1 MKTYYIIIVSALI
14 LTFVVY
20 LLSSQKDNF
29 QFNSPV
35 LRPGIP
41 IVLSQSTPMKES
53 LLVDSP
59 DLRPGIPIVLSQSTP
74 MRLANEERVSNRVP
88 ITSRNLFSTP
98 SRPIVTLINEEPS
111 PLSPLLLSQ
120 DVEERL
126 GSSGLALREAAQE
139 QENADFLLSPLS
151 PRRMD
156 FRTPEMDYTKDTIV
170 TDEMNPVF
178 AQGFYQGFK
187 AAYEE
192 AYKNGEKEGKKFGYA
207 SGYADGQSDC

>member
-1 MKTYYIIIVSALI
+1 
-14 LTFVVY
+14 
-20 LLSSQKDNF
+20 
-29 QFNSPV
+29 
-35 LRPGIP
+35 
-41 IVLSQSTPMKES
+41 MKES

-120 DVEERL
+120 DVE
-126 GSSGLALREAAQE
+126 E

>member
-120 DVEERL
+120 DVEE
-126 GSSGLALREAAQE
+126 

>member
-35 LRPGIP
+35 LRPSIP
-41 IVLSQSTPMKES
+41 IVFNPSTPMKES

-98 SRPIVTLINEEPS
+98 SRPIVTLINEDPS

-120 DVEERL
+120 DVE
-126 GSSGLALREAAQE
+126 E

>member
-35 LRPGIP
+35 LRPSIP
-41 IVLSQSTPMKES
+41 IVFNPSTPMKES

-120 DVEERL
+120 DVE
-126 GSSGLALREAAQE
+126 E

>member
-35 LRPGIP
+35 LRPSIP
-41 IVLSQSTPMKES
+41 IVFNPSTPMKES

-98 SRPIVTLINEEPS
+98 SRPIVTLINEDPS

-120 DVEERL
+120 DVED
-126 GSSGLALREAAQE
+126 